1 MHAPSKLTYLRS
13 FHLSI
18 PRRKVSQMALPSSA
32 TEWTESH
39 VKQWLTQC
47 GFGSYAHLMCDIH
60 KINGT
65 ALLMLSEK
73 DLRSPPLSIEVI
85 FSSFFL
91 LREM

>member
-1 MHAPSKLTYLRS
+1 
-13 FHLSI
+13 
-18 PRRKVSQMALPSSA
+18 MALPSSA